1 MEPTK
6 ALKPE
11 SLYHSCD
18 PNQFTFETTNDL
30 EDLHEI
36 IGQPRAVEAVQFGIG
51 IDREGYNIFAFGP
64 AGIGKHT
71 LVQQFLKKQAASRST
86 PSDWCYVCNFDDP
99 QKPRALSLPPG
110 RGIQLKK
117 DIEHLLEEL
126 QTVIPIAFQSEEYR
140 TRRQDIE
147 EEFKEKEQQI
157 IEKLQHRAKE
167 KGLNVFRTPVG
178 VAFAPLQNGKVLTP
192 EEFQKL
198 PEEER
203 LRIEKEVDELQKES
217 QDIFQQLP
225 RWENEIRNKLRELN
239 REIARFVVSNLVNE
253 LKKTY
258 EDLTDVLHYLD
269 SLQENIINNIKDF
282 LKNEL
287 LQRSPE
293 GTPSHLP
300 DEAPSLSDY
309 GINLLVDNS
318 TSNGASV
325 VYEDHPTYQNLI
337 GRVEYLSE
345 MGTLLTD
352 FSMIKAGAFHR
363 ANGGYL
369 ILDAQKILTQPFA
382 WEGLKRVLR
391 SKQIRIESL
400 GQMFSLI
407 STVSL
412 EPEPIPL
419 TIKVV
424 LVGDSMLYYLLCRY
438 DPEFNKLFKVAA
450 DFDDQMSR
458 NQENQL
464 LYAKLIGTLIRKEEL
479 CPFDRSAIARVIEQS
494 SRLRGDN
501 EKLTTRFQSIADLL
515 RESDY
520 YTKQSNKVVATAVE
534 VQKAIDSRLYRSE
547 RLRERLHE
555 EIVRNTILIDTSG
568 KKTGQVNGLS
578 VIQLGDFAF
587 GSPSRITARVRVGK
601 GEVINIEREV
611 KLSGPIHSKGVLI
624 LSGFLGGRYAKEH
637 PLSLTASL
645 VFEQSYGG
653 VEGDSASSAE
663 LYVILSAIADIPLKQ
678 SLAVTGSV
686 NQHGQVQAIG
696 GVNEKIEGFFDI
708 CKAKGLNG
716 EQGVLIPGSNVKHLM
731 LRKDVIDAVTEGRFH
746 IYPVETIDQGIE
758 ILTGIPA
765 GTPDTE
771 EKYPEGTV
779 NSLVKTELEELAKK
793 RSVFLA
799 PEEKKK
805 NI

>member
-1 MEPTK
+1 MK

-18 PNQFTFETTNDL
+18 PDQFTFETTNDL

-36 IGQPRAVEAVQFGIG
+36 IGQPRAVEAVQFGLG

-71 LVQQFLKKQAASRST
+71 FVQQFLKKEAASRST
-86 PSDWCYVCNFDDP
+86 PPDWCYVCNFEDP

-126 QTVIPIAFQSEEYR
+126 QTVIPTAFQSEEYR

-147 EEFKEKEQQI
+147 DEFKEKEQQI
-157 IEKLQHRAKE
+157 IEKLQRRAKE

-178 VAFAPLQNGKVLTP
+178 VAFAPSRNGKVLTP

-203 LRIEKEVDELQKES
+203 LRIEKEVDALQKES

-225 RWENEIRNKLRELN
+225 RWENEIRNKLRELS
-239 REIARFVVSNLVNE
+239 REIARFVVSNLINE

-258 EDLTDVLHYLD
+258 EDLAEVLHYLEA
-269 SLQENIINNIKDF
+269 LQEDIIDNIKDF
-282 LKNEL
+282 LKNEPF
-287 LQRSPE
+287 QRSPE
-293 GTPSHLP
+293 GTAGQLSN
-300 DEAPSLSDY
+300 EAPSLSVY
-309 GINLLVDNS
+309 MINLLVDHSNS
-318 TSNGASV
+318 SGASV

-352 FSMIKAGAFHR
+352 FSMIKAGALHR

-369 ILDAQKILTQPFA
+369 ILDAQKILTQPYA

-391 SKQIRIESL
+391 SRQIRIESL

-424 LVGDSMLYYLLCRY
+424 LVGSPMLYYLLCRY

-458 NQENQL
+458 NQEHQQ
-464 LYAKLIGTLIRKEEL
+464 LYARLIGTLVRKEAL
-479 CPFDRSAIARVIEQS
+479 CPFDRTAVARVIEQS
-494 SRLRGDN
+494 SRLKGDN

-520 YTKQSNKVVATAVE
+520 YTKQSNKAVVTAVE
-534 VQKAIDSRLYRSE
+534 VQKAIDTRLYRSG

-555 EIVRNTILIDTSG
+555 EIVRNTILIDTG
-568 KKTGQVNGLS
+568 GEMIGQVNGIS

-637 PLSLTASL
+637 PFSLTVSL

-686 NQHGQVQAIG
+686 NQHGQIQAIG
-696 GVNEKIEGFFDI
+696 RVNEKIEGFFDI
-708 CKAKGLNG
+708 CRAKGLNG

-731 LRKDVIDAVTEGRFH
+731 LRRDVVDAVTEGLFH

-765 GTPDTE
+765 GTPDTSG
-771 EKYPEGTV
+771 KYPEGTV
-779 NSLVKTELEELAKK
+779 NGLVKTELEELAEK

-799 PEEKKK
+799 SEEEKK
-805 NI
+805 NR

>member
-1 MEPTK
+1 MVHIK
-6 ALKPE
+6 ALKPG

-51 IDREGYNIFAFGP
+51 IDREGYNIFAFGSS
-64 AGIGKHT
+64 GIGKHT
-71 LVQQFLKKQAASRST
+71 LVQQFLKEQAASRPT
-86 PSDWCYVCNFDDP
+86 PPDWCYVCNFEDP

-117 DIEHLLEEL
+117 EIEHLLDEL
-126 QTVIPIAFQSEEYR
+126 QTVIPTAFQSEEYR

-157 IEKLQHRAKE
+157 IEKLQRRAKE

-178 VAFAPLQNGKVLTP
+178 VAFAPLRNGKALAP

-225 RWENEIRNKLRELN
+225 RWENEVRNKLRELS
-239 REIARFVVSNLVNE
+239 REIARFVVSNLMNE

-258 EDLTDVLHYLD
+258 EDLTEVLHYLED
-269 SLQENIINNIKDF
+269 LQEDIIDNIKDF
-282 LKNEL
+282 LKNEQL
-287 LQRSPE
+287 HRSPE
-293 GTPSHLP
+293 GTSN
-300 DEAPSLSDY
+300 EASSLSDY
-309 GINLLVDNS
+309 MINLLVDHS
-318 TSNGASV
+318 ASNGASV
-325 VYEDHPTYQNLI
+325 VYEDHPTFQNLI
-337 GRVEYLSE
+337 GRVEYVSE

-352 FSMIKAGAFHR
+352 FSMIKPGALHR

-369 ILDAQKILTQPFA
+369 ILDAQKILTQPYA

-391 SKQIRIESL
+391 SRQIRIESL

-424 LVGDSMLYYLLCRY
+424 LVGSPMLYYLLCRY

-450 DFDDQMSR
+450 DFDDQMNR
-458 NQENQL
+458 NQENQQ
-464 LYAKLIGTLIRKEEL
+464 LYARLIGTLVRKEAL
-479 CPFDRSAIARVIEQS
+479 CPFDRSAVARVIEQS
-494 SRLRGDN
+494 SRLKGDN

-520 YTKQSNKVVATAVE
+520 YTKQSDKAVVTAVE
-534 VQKAIDSRLYRSE
+534 VQKAIDTRLYRSE

-555 EIVRNTILIDTSG
+555 EIVRNTILIDTG
-568 KKTGQVNGLS
+568 GEKTGQINGLS
-578 VIQLGDFAF
+578 VIQLGGFVF

-637 PLSLTASL
+637 PLSLAASL

-678 SLAVTGSV
+678 SFAVTGSV

-696 GVNEKIEGFFDI
+696 GVNEKIEGFFDV
-708 CKAKGLNG
+708 CRAKGLNG

-731 LRKDVIDAVTEGRFH
+731 LRRDVIDAVTEGMFH

-765 GTPDTE
+765 GTPDTSG
-771 EKYPEGTV
+771 KYPEGTV
-779 NSLVKTELEELAKK
+779 NSLVKRELEELAKK